1 MKGKGLALLLAA
13 CMLLTGCAGKTG
25 QTAPSA
31 DDTPQRTETA
41 VPPQTE
47 REKEKN
53 WDDGFSTA
61 VSGRVEDPEG
71 AVTDEQ

>member
-47 REKEKN
+47 REKEKTGTT
-53 WDDGFSTA
+53 DFPPLSADGWRIRR
-61 VSGRVEDPEG
+61 GCDG
-71 AVTDEQ
+71 